1 MIEFSYDSVNPQLI
15 SMNIDEFDHFPS
27 NPSTILE
34 FTITDRPLLP
44 TQAEIVLWN
53 SWEHDFNQNGQIDL
67 AEVTRNKLELPDYL
81 TYLEGIYTYDLDSS
95 NAPDGGYVMGWIE
108 VADSAG
114 NVLADSGNIS
124 HPLFNLLISSD
135 GSPQL
140 GYSEL
145 AWDYGYLPWLHPGED
160 ITLTIPVWDKNGITD
175 ITDIEVD
182 LSVNQPDSSSIFWNR
197 QTGVC
202 TSSTLYI
209 QINECRMVGD
219 SGSGLFTNSGNFE
232 IDFQLKW
239 GFDPDDSIVRTPLVR
254 LTDLNRQSTTLELSD
269 LDWKYSGE
277 MAIDENSLEYFTSG
291 NTDSVT
297 GSWVKAREE
306 ISVSGSLNW
315 AKTHRSVNQDLE
327 LLFTLGLNQAQVEYR
342 DGAFNGTIISP
353 STPGN
358 YPIDISLKNPPNG
371 AAIVDPYSPLLWF
384 IVDDEIPS
392 IKSIDYPLPA
402 QIIEEKNGIRLRF

>member
-1 MIEFSYDSVNPQLI
+1 
-15 SMNIDEFDHFPS
+15 MNIDEFDHFPS

-34 FTITDRPLLP
+34 FTITDGHFCQRKQNRSLEFL
-44 TQAEIVLWN
+44 
-53 SWEHDFNQNGQIDL
+53 EHDFNQNGQIDL

-95 NAPDGGYVMGWIE
+95 NAPDGGYVRGWIE

-202 TSSTLYI
+202 KFYPYI

-291 NTDSVT
+291 TLT
-297 GSWVKAREE
+297 
-306 ISVSGSLNW
+306 
-315 AKTHRSVNQDLE
+315 Q
-327 LLFTLGLNQAQVEYR
+327 LLVLGLKQGKKFQYLAH
-342 DGAFNGTIISP
+342 
-353 STPGN
+353 
-358 YPIDISLKNPPNG
+358 
-371 AAIVDPYSPLLWF
+371 
-384 IVDDEIPS
+384 
-392 IKSIDYPLPA
+392 
-402 QIIEEKNGIRLRF
+402 